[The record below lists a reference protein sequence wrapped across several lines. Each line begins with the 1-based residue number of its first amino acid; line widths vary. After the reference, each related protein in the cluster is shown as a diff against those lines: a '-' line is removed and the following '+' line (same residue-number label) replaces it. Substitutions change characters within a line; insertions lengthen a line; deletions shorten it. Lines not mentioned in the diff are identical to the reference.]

1 MNTAY
6 LTLIFGIAL
15 FSSGLAFL
23 LYHKIKAPITE
34 HVDRVDPKVTNFS
47 PEEDFFHRLSERII
61 YELKLWGIGLG
72 LITIGT
78 ILILI

>member
-1 MNTAY
+1 MNTGY

-15 FSSGLAFL
+15 SISGLSFL
-23 LYHKIKAPITE
+23 VYHKFKAPIIE
-34 HVDRVDPKVTNFS
+34 HVDTVDSKVTNFS